1 MVKESE
7 LDVIPVLTIKDN
19 FPDVKRQMAQL
30 EAEVR
35 GPATA
40 RAINRTLDQG
50 KTRVVRLITGEYN
63 IQARVVRDT
72 LRIQGASA
80 KGGGFRIVGWL
91 ESLSKR
97 GRSLNLIR
105 FAARQTATGVSVQI
119 RRGAG
124 RQMLTGAFIANKGN
138 AAGGTVFVRKGKA
151 RTPIEARQT
160 IGVQQMFNAR
170 KVNDALL
177 AFFLAKFPEVFER
190 EARFYT
196 ERFNRK
202 RAAA

>member
-1 MVKESE
+1 MDSESE

-19 FPDVKRQMAQL
+19 FPDVMRQMAQL

-50 KTRVVRLITGEYN
+50 KTRVVRLITAEYA
-63 IQARVVRDT
+63 IEAKVVRDT

-91 ESLSKR
+91 ESRTKR

-105 FAARQTATGVSVQI
+105 FKARQTRQGVTVQI
-119 RRGAG
+119 RKGGG
-124 RQMLTGAFIANKGN
+124 RQLLTGGFIANKGN
-138 AAGGTVFVRKGKA
+138 GAGGVVFVRTGKD
-151 RTPIEARQT
+151 RLPIEARQT

-196 ERFNRK
+196 ERFNSRK
-202 RAAA
+202 AAA